1 MCSPFP
7 SIISLQLGRLH
18 DQPPADTLDPIV
30 GYKPASHL
38 ASLTHNTRST
48 RCSGKQIVALDRAIQ
63 APYTGSVVVPPLDPD
78 VANIAA
84 SEALTGLVGAYDFEL
99 ALIRLWLVA
108 R

>member
-1 MCSPFP
+1 M
-7 SIISLQLGRLH
+7 
-18 DQPPADTLDPIV
+18 
-30 GYKPASHL
+30 
-38 ASLTHNTRST
+38 
-48 RCSGKQIVALDRAIQ
+48 ALDRAIQ